1 MSALEN
7 LDFVMNPQTRC
18 ACALIL
24 DTSGSMLGPKIDAL
38 NAGLL
43 TFRDELTQDEI
54 ASKVVEVAIV
64 EFNTAPRVVQDFVSA
79 QQFHPPVLS
88 ATGMTDLAG
97 GVNQALDL
105 IQRRKRQYASHGV
118 PFCRPLAFLI
128 TDAEV
133 ADCSEIAKRIRDD
146 ELNKRVAF
154 FTIGVEGA
162 NKDCLKQIGVRPY
175 KMLAGTKF
183 RELFI
188 WLSRSLHLISVS
200 VQDTPG
206 EMTPLDKNTFGW
218 EMI

>member
-7 LDFVMNPQTRC
+7 LEFVNNPQPRC

-24 DTSGSMLGPKIDAL
+24 DTSASMQGPKIDAL
-38 NAGLL
+38 NAGLR
-43 TFRDELTQDEI
+43 TFRDELMQDEI
-54 ASKVVEVAIV
+54 ASKRVEVAIV
-64 EFNTAPRVVQDFVSA
+64 EFNTNPRVVHDFVTA
-79 QQFHPPVLS
+79 DQFRPPVLS

-105 IQRRKRQYASHGV
+105 IQRRKRQYGSHGV
-118 PFCRPLAFLI
+118 PYFRPLAFLI

-133 ADCSEIAKRIRDD
+133 ADCSQVAKRIRED

-162 NKDCLKQIGVRPY
+162 NQDCLRQIGVRPY

-183 RELFI
+183 QELFL
-188 WLSRSLHLISVS
+188 WLSRSLHLVS
-200 VQDTPG
+200 GKDTPG
-206 EMTPLDKNTFGW
+206 EMAPLDKNTFGW